1 LEFLGIIKG
10 KINKKI
16 KGIILINYHYW
27 SKYLHQAERNVQDIE
42 PILDNEKL
50 LSVNDG
56 YTIQEL
62 VIDYRLK
69 DGENVI
75 GVKAALTSVEKQQ
88 VCS

>member
-1 LEFLGIIKG
+1 M
-10 KINKKI
+10 
-16 KGIILINYHYW
+16 NYHYW
-27 SKYLHQAERNVQDIE
+27 SKYLHQAERNVQDVE
-42 PILDNEKL
+42 PILDNEKS

-69 DGENVI
+69 NGENVI
-75 GVKAALTSVEKQQ
+75 GVKAALTSVTKQQ